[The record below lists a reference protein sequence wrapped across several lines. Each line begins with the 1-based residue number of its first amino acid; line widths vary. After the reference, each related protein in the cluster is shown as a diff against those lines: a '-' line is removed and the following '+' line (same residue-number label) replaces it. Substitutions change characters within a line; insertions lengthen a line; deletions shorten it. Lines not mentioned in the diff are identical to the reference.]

1 MAGFHPFEPFAFN
14 GEIDRS
20 RPFPDIC
27 LGAHRGKKAP
37 NHSIDA
43 EDHGARVPIYEN
55 LVIGNFLFALG
66 LKIGAHQFDYLAP
79 DLAVSLLQQ
88 TPLDIVLGDV
98 QLTGPR
104 AVALLEFK
112 RAADKS
118 WKERSKLV
126 KIEALLKRPEFQKLR
141 KTSRQIHF
149 YVETEDILEE
159 GFSQVLPSRVLPYL
173 DLRTDDAGRKLEQLI
188 DDLAFRAR
196 SGPLLTETQRKVC
209 QRYLNL
215 ICKSQGRSYHAS
227 PGLLVGVR
235 GDGGIAFVPVSD
247 IRDLQSTFAAIRAQ
261 EIKREQKIIH
271 ARIELTRGLR
281 HVQSRSQTLR
291 QSLAR

>member
-1 MAGFHPFEPFAFN
+1 M
-14 GEIDRS
+14 
-20 RPFPDIC
+20 
-27 LGAHRGKKAP
+27 
-37 NHSIDA
+37 
-43 EDHGARVPIYEN
+43 PIYEN
-55 LVIGNFLFALG
+55 QVIGNFLFALG
-66 LKIGAHQFDYLAP
+66 LKIGARQSDYLGP
-79 DLAVSLLQQ
+79 GLAVSLLQQ

-98 QLTGPR
+98 LLTGPR

-112 RAADKS
+112 RAADKG

-149 YVETEDILEE
+149 YVETGDILEE